1 MGNIHTETLTI
12 MGSTQ
17 VVSVRQKTKEKGDYQ
32 IHIPIIHKIM
42 KNGIYR
48 AVRIVIIDS
57 NARPL

>member
-1 MGNIHTETLTI
+1 
-12 MGSTQ
+12 MGSMQ
-17 VVSVRQKTKEKGDYQ
+17 AVSVKLKTKEKGDDQ

-42 KNGIYR
+42 KNGMYR